1 MHAPRSSYDGPT
13 ATIRA
18 IRPRRLNWL
27 LIAAYLAGIA
37 GLALGVTVLVLL
49 LVTESSTNAQL
60 TQLKQEI
67 SGMNTRVG
75 KISDSSSS
83 LSRQAGGLSNSVNSL
98 LPLSSY
104 TTICS
109 QYLTG
114 PNGGPATYYFPC
126 TGTRP

>member
-18 IRPRRLNWL
+18 IRPRSKWP

-37 GLALGVTVLVLL
+37 GIIVGVTVLVLL
-49 LVTESSTNAQL
+49 LVTKGSINTQLAQL
-60 TQLKQEI
+60 KHEIAGTSTQA
-67 SGMNTRVG
+67 N
-75 KISDSSSS
+75 KIGNSNAS
-83 LSRQAGGLSNSVNSL
+83 LSQQVGGLSNTVNSL
-98 LPLSSY
+98 PPLSGY
-104 TTICS
+104 TAICS

-126 TGTRP
+126 TGTKP